1 MTGPGAVVPD
11 PPVRV
16 PGDGVLLREVRED
29 DHARVLEAFGDGR
42 TALWNPGPTTLKG
55 VEEWARGRNAWDG
68 THASWLVADPHT
80 DDVLGAVSLFKIDL
94 DQGDAEVGYWVAPWG
109 RGRGV
114 AASAVRSAAAYGFGA
129 LVLRRLHLFHA
140 VENPASCGV
149 ARKAGFLL
157 EGTLRES
164 YRYADGR
171 FHDEHLHAR
180 LATD

>member
-1 MTGPGAVVPD
+1 MTTSV
-11 PPVRV
+11 PPVEVR
-16 PGDGVLLREVRED
+16 GDGVVLRAVRES
-29 DHARVLEAFGDGR
+29 DHERVLEAYADGR
-42 TALWNPGPTTLKG
+42 TQLWNPGPPDLPG
-55 VEEWARGRNAWDG
+55 VVEWARGRNDWDG

-114 AASAVRSAAAYGFGA
+114 ASCAVRAAATYGFGQ

-140 VENPASCGV
+140 VENAASCGV

>member
-1 MTGPGAVVPD
+1 MSGPDAVPTS
-11 PPVRV
+11 PPVEV
-16 PGDGVLLREVRED
+16 PGDGVLLRDVREG
-29 DHARVLEAFGDGR
+29 DHARLLEAFGDGR
-42 TALWNPGPTTLKG
+42 TALWNPGPTDPAG
-55 VEEWARGRNAWDG
+55 VAEWARGRNGWDG

-80 DDVLGAVSLFKIDL
+80 DDVLGAVSLFKIDP

-129 LVLRRLHLFHA
+129 LGLHRLHLFHA

>member
-1 MTGPGAVVPD
+1 MTSPE
-11 PPVRV
+11 PPSPSQPVEV
-16 PGDGVLLREVRED
+16 PGDGVLLREVREG
-29 DHARVLEAFGDGR
+29 DHERLAEAFADGR
-42 TALWNPGPTTLKG
+42 TKLWNPGPLEPDG
-55 VEEWARGRNAWDG
+55 VAEWARGRNEWDG

-80 DDVLGAVSLFKIDL
+80 DDVLGAVSVFKIDPE
-94 DQGDAEVGYWVAPWG
+94 QGDAEMGYWVAPWG

-114 AASAVRSAAAYGFGA
+114 AASAVRSAAAYAFDA
-129 LVLRRLHLFHA
+129 LALHRLHLFHA

-149 ARKAGFLL
+149 ARRAGFLL

-171 FHDEHLHAR
+171 YHDEHLHAR